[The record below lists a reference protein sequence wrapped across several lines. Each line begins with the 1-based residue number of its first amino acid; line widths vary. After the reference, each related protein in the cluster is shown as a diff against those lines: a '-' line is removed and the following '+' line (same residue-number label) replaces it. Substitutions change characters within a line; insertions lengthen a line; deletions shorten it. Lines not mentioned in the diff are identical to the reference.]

1 MDEKPEFKVTLGDP
15 VQLQFIPDD
24 GRERLSAKIIGHAIH
39 KSLIITA
46 PCDSA
51 GQLALLRENQ
61 QFVIRMLQG
70 NRVFGFESEILKYY
84 TMPYPHLHLSH
95 PKDIESLV
103 VRGAR
108 RINTA
113 NRVVSVQSDTLPSAV
128 SATLLNISMSGALLQ
143 CKQALG
149 QLDDKISFSIE
160 PDISGMQK
168 YLRIHAVIRNLSTP
182 QDRDETGDDHYRH
195 GLQFL
200 ELDED
205 QRLYIT
211 AYVHEQ
217 TVKQLED

>member
-1 MDEKPEFKVTLGDP
+1 MDGMANDFGTQPFT
-15 VQLQFIPDD
+15 
-24 GRERLSAKIIGHAIH
+24 AIIGDKLQLYRVAKRDLEFGFFIH
-39 KSLIITA
+39 SVITA

-61 QFVIRMLQG
+61 HFVIRMLQG

-95 PKDIESLV
+95 PQDIESIV

-200 ELDED
+200 SP
-205 QRLYIT
+205 
-211 AYVHEQ
+211 A
-217 TVKQLED
+217 